1 MKPMLKIFL
10 FYQVSSFLVGAAIYT
25 IAARALEL
33 RWVFG
38 SLYRMFEYHM
48 EHPFQYVFVVSV
60 CFASVAT
67 GYACKV
73 SASVGWKR
81 RIRILAI
88 LVASIVVASVP
99 GGVLWKVHD
108 MQAGYFP
115 QGMKFWSDLAE
126 GAVLGLQLGWL
137 IVLLSFPYNLCCAF
151 VAYWLVVGGM
161 RLAPPKQRV
170 SQRQTT

>member
-10 FYQVSSFLVGAAIYT
+10 FFQVSSFLVGAAIYS
-25 IAARALEL
+25 IAAYALEL

-38 SLYRMFEYHM
+38 SLYRMFGYHV

-67 GYACKV
+67 GYASKV

-81 RIRILAI
+81 RIRILTI
-88 LVASIVVASVP
+88 LAASIVVASVP
-99 GGVLWKVHD
+99 GGVLWKIHD

-115 QGMKFWSDLAE
+115 QGMKFWSDLAG
-126 GAVLGLQLGWL
+126 GAVMGLELGWL

-151 VAYWLVVGGM
+151 AAYWLVVGGI
-161 RLAPPKQRV
+161 RLATPKLRIG
-170 SQRQTT
+170 QRQTT

>member
-10 FYQVSSFLVGAAIYT
+10 FYQVSSFLVGAAIYS
-25 IAARALEL
+25 IAAYALEL

-38 SLYRMFEYHM
+38 SLYRMFEYHV

-67 GYACKV
+67 GYASKV
-73 SASVGWKR
+73 SASVGGKR
-81 RIRILAI
+81 RIRILTI
-88 LVASIVVASVP
+88 LASSIVMASVP
-99 GGVLWKVHD
+99 GGVLWKIHD

-126 GAVLGLQLGWL
+126 GAVMGLELGWL

-151 VAYWLVVGGM
+151 LAYWLVVGGM
-161 RLAPPKQRV
+161 RLTPPKQRV
-170 SQRQTT
+170 NQLQTP